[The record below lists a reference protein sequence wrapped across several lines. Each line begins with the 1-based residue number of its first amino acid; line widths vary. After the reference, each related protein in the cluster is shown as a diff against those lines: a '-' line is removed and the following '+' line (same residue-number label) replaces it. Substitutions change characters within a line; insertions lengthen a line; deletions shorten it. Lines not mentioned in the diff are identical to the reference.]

1 MVMSSTLRKA
11 MLLSAIV
18 LAVMSVCAP
27 FAMAQENAADGAASL
42 NRNATTVGEGIR
54 VAGIT
59 IAAGI
64 ALAGA
69 ALGTGR
75 AQASIGAGGTG
86 ALAEKPELFTNVL
99 ILVALPET
107 ILVMGFV
114 IAFLLMGKIV

>member
-1 MVMSSTLRKA
+1 MVKNSTLRKA
-11 MLLSAIV
+11 LMLSAVI

-27 FAMAQENAADGAASL
+27 FAMAQEHAEGVAAPD
-42 NRNATTVGEGIR
+42 RNATTVGEGIR
-54 VAGIT
+54 VAGIAL
-59 IAAGI
+59 AAGL
-64 ALAGA
+64 ALAGG

-86 ALAEKPELFTNVL
+86 ALAEKPELFTYIL

-114 IAFLLMGKIV
+114 IAFLLMGKLV

>member
-1 MVMSSTLRKA
+1 MVTSSTLRKA

-27 FAMAQENAADGAASL
+27 FAMAQEHAAEGAAAA
-42 NRNATTVGEGIR
+42 ATTVGEGIR
-54 VAGIT
+54 IAGIA

-114 IAFLLMGKIV
+114 IAFLLMGNI

>member
-1 MVMSSTLRKA
+1 MVKKSTLRKA
-11 MLLSAIV
+11 FMLSAAV
-18 LAVMSVCAP
+18 LAVMSICAP
-27 FAMAQENAADGAASL
+27 FAMAAEGAEGASDAS
-42 NRNATTVGEGIR
+42 ATSVGEDIR
-54 VAGIT
+54 VAGIA

-86 ALAEKPELFTNVL
+86 ALAEKPELFINVL

-107 ILVMGFV
+107 IVVLGFV
-114 IAFLLMGKIV
+114 IGFLILGNI

>member
-27 FAMAQENAADGAASL
+27 FAMAQEHAAEGAAA
-42 NRNATTVGEGIR
+42 ATTVGEGIR
-54 VAGIT
+54 VAGIA

-107 ILVMGFV
+107 IVVLGFV
-114 IAFLLMGKIV
+114 IGFLILGNI

>member
-1 MVMSSTLRKA
+1 MVKQSVVRKI
-11 MLLSAIV
+11 LVVSA
-18 LAVMSVCAP
+18 LALV
-27 FAMAQENAADGAASL
+27 AMAAFGPMAFAAEEAEGVSSGGSSIGDGIKIAGAAI
-42 NRNATTVGEGIR
+42 G
-54 VAGIT
+54 AGL
-59 IAAGI
+59 

-107 ILVMGFV
+107 IVVFGFV
-114 IAFLLMGKIV
+114 IAFLIMGLAG